1 MKTFSHLW
9 KYLAE
14 FFLGWEMLQIE
25 VVEKIKIHVL
35 CSVAFFRESCRLWD
49 IVETFGGTRGHKWR
63 HNMAHT
69 RCMLDKQDCT
79 QARACTLPHTH
90 THTQKYN
97 TYCFFT
103 ATIIRASG
111 SVLRYTYIACLV
123 LFFFHFPGSEVS
135 NNSSD
140 VMSLVPCQVLS
151 RIISV
156 CRNCV
161 VRYYKIMTGGV
172 NGFAWWQKNNQ
183 SNR

>member
-90 THTQKYN
+90 THTHRN
-97 TYCFFT
+97 IILT
-103 ATIIRASG
+103 AFLRQQSFAPAARCYVIRT
-111 SVLRYTYIACLV
+111 L
-123 LFFFHFPGSEVS
+123 P
-135 NNSSD
+135 
-140 VMSLVPCQVLS
+140 VLS
-151 RIISV
+151 CFSFTFLAVKCRITPLMSCPLYLV
-156 CRNCV
+156 KC
-161 VRYYKIMTGGV
+161 
-172 NGFAWWQKNNQ
+172 
-183 SNR
+183 